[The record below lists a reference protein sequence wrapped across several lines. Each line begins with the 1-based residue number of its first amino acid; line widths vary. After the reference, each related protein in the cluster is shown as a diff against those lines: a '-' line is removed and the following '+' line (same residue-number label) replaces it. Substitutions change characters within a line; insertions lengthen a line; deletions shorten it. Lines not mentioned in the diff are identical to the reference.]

1 MSEKLRVLP
10 LGGLGEIGKNMTVV
24 EYGKSIVIVDTG
36 LMFPTADML
45 GIDLVLP
52 DFDYLRG
59 RADDVEAIVITH
71 GHEDHIG
78 ALPYVIREVFPEETP
93 PVYAAPLTAEM
104 ARSKLEEHKLL
115 NAVDVIET
123 DDLEPFEVGPFEIEL
138 IHVSHSIP
146 DACAVLIDTDAGNI
160 LITGDYKFDQTPV
173 DGRPTDVSRLAEL
186 GAEGLTLL
194 CGDSTNADRQGMA
207 VSESSIGPH
216 LKDAF
221 AHCDGRVLV
230 TSFASNIHRVQQ
242 VIDASMHHG
251 RKVCLVGR
259 SMRRNFAI
267 GRKLGHIYVDDS
279 QVIGVKELDDFPDDE
294 ITIICTGSQGE
305 PLAALRRMAN
315 NDHPQITL
323 HSGDTVLFS
332 ASPVPGNERAVN
344 ETIDRLFHIG
354 TTVITAKD
362 EPIHASGH
370 GYREELKLMINLTKP
385 KYVMPIHGD
394 YQRLILHARL
404 AEEVGI
410 DPGDIFKM
418 ENGLPLEIDENGA
431 RIGER
436 VKSGVIFVDGL
447 EVGDVEDVALRDRR
461 MLSNDG
467 VFIIVATVSE
477 QSGKSISP
485 PEVIFRGV
493 PFMDE
498 ADEMIDDL
506 RTSVETSIGD
516 LAKKV
521 VNNEGVA
528 ESELRE
534 KLHNDVARFV
544 YERTKRRPM
553 VLPVV
558 VEV

>member
-506 RTSVETSIGD
+506 RASVETSIGD

>member
-1 MSEKLRVLP
+1 VSPGLRVLP

-24 EYGKSIVIVDTG
+24 EHDGRIVLIDTG

-78 ALPYVIREVFPEETP
+78 ALPFVIREIFPEETP
-93 PVYAAPLTAEM
+93 PVYGAPLTAEM

-115 NAVDVIET
+115 DAVEVIERET
-123 DDLEPFEVGPFEIEL
+123 LEPWEAGPFTLEL
-138 IHVSHSIP
+138 LHVSHSIP
-146 DACAVLIDTDAGNI
+146 DACGVLVGTSLGNI
-160 LITGDYKFDQTPV
+160 FLTGDYKFDQTPV
-173 DGRPTDVSRLAEL
+173 DGQPTDMARLAEL
-186 GAEGLTLL
+186 GNDGLLLL
-194 CGDSTNADRQGMA
+194 CGDSTNADRPGIA
-207 VSESSIGPH
+207 PSESSIGPH
-216 LKDAF
+216 LEDAF
-221 AHCDGRVLV
+221 AHCEGRILV

-242 VIDASMHHG
+242 VVDAAAAHG
-251 RKVCLVGR
+251 RKVALVGR

-267 GRKLGHIYVDDS
+267 GRKLGHIHAGDG
-279 QVIGVKELDDFPDDE
+279 QMIKIKEVDDFPDDE
-294 ITIICTGSQGE
+294 IVIICTGSQGE
-305 PLAALRRMAN
+305 PLSALRRMAN

-323 HSGDTVLFS
+323 HSGDTVMFS

-354 TTVITAKD
+354 ATVITAKD
-362 EPIHASGH
+362 APIHASGH
-370 GYREELKLMINLTKP
+370 GYREELKMMINLTRP
-385 KYVMPIHGD
+385 RYVMPIHGD
-394 YQRLILHARL
+394 FQRLVLHARL

-410 DPGDIFKM
+410 DPDDVFRL
-418 ENGLPLEIDENGA
+418 ENGVPLEIDEFGA
-431 RIGER
+431 RVGER
-436 VKSGVIFVDGL
+436 VKSGMIFVDGL

-467 VFIIVATVSE
+467 VFIVVATVDE
-477 QSGKSISP
+477 EAGTAVGD

-493 PFMDE
+493 PFMDD
-498 ADEMIDDL
+498 ADDMIDEL
-506 RTSVETSIGD
+506 RITVETTIAD
-516 LAKKV
+516 LAAKV
-521 VNNEGVA
+521 KGSEGVT

-558 VEV
+558 VKV